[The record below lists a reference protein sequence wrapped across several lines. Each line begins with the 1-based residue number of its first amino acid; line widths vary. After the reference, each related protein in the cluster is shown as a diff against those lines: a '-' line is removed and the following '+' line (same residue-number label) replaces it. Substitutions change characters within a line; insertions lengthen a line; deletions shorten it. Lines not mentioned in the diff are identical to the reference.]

1 MTTVDKLGICGI
13 RSYDPQS
20 HVVIKF
26 FKPLTVILGQNGCGK
41 TTIIEALK
49 YCCTGEAP
57 QLTERGRTWI
67 HDPKHCGE
75 SIVKAQIKVAFKT
88 RDNKPV
94 IAINSMQLTRKKKKD
109 EFKTI
114 DGVVRTYDENT
125 KQVRYNYIHLFVLTH
140 LYVLIKSPFK
150 IHYPL
155 CILCIRILFVFFTC
169 NILAQTIA

>member
-1 MTTVDKLGICGI
+1 MTTIDKLAICGI

-26 FKPLTVILGQNGCGK
+26 LKPLTVIQGQNGSGK

-49 YCCTGEAP
+49 YVCTGEAP
-57 QLTERGRTWI
+57 SLTERGRTWI

-88 RDNKPV
+88 RDSKPV
-94 IAINSMQLTRKKKKD
+94 IAINSMQLTRKKTKD

-114 DGVVRTYDENT
+114 DAIVRTWDDAT
-125 KQVRYNYIHLFVLTH
+125 QQV
-140 LYVLIKSPFK
+140 
-150 IHYPL
+150 
-155 CILCIRILFVFFTC
+155 
-169 NILAQTIA
+169 